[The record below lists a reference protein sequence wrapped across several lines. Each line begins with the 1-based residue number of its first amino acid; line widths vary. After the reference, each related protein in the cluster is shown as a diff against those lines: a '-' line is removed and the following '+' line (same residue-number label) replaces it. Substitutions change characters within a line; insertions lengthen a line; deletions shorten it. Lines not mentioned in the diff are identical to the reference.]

1 MADVGKIKTVY
12 SLGQRPRKQ
21 NLLLFML
28 AKCFLRSAH
37 THYERSQSTLLL
49 NCKVVCESH
58 ARDFECLAGL
68 CCCNRHRGLVA
79 SQRTFVCHGSGGW
92 EVRDPGAESCWGHS
106 LACTWPPSC
115 SVLTWQSAC
124 WPFFLLG
131 GRQSRLGSLAF
142 VTLLSLPPK
151 GPTSEYCHVGR

>member
-79 SQRTFVCHGSGGW
+79 EPADVCLSRFWGLRSPRSRCRVLLRALPGLHVASFLLRSHMAERMLAFLPLRRTPVPSWEPRLRDLTKPTSQRPH
-92 EVRDPGAESCWGHS
+92 
-106 LACTWPPSC
+106 L
-115 SVLTWQSAC
+115 
-124 WPFFLLG
+124 
-131 GRQSRLGSLAF
+131 
-142 VTLLSLPPK
+142 
-151 GPTSEYCHVGR
+151 